1 MVPHAYATGGGFPDV
16 SQLLLGTL
24 MNSPCTP
31 YVKYSVQAD
40 QSAQLPR
47 PAGPPCQ
54 CDSVTC
60 EHLPVDTLYHPKTD
74 GSEGSMAHIACA
86 YSIASAI
93 LLQGCLS
100 FAPCTSLQ

>member
-24 MNSPCTP
+24 MNSACTA
-31 YVKYSVQAD
+31 YGKYGVQAD
-40 QSAQLPR
+40 QSAQLGRQDR
-47 PAGPPCQ
+47 PA
-54 CDSVTC
+54 SVIACIYLLTC
-60 EHLPVDTLYHPKTD
+60 EHTLYHPKTD
-74 GSEGSMAHIACA
+74 GSEGSIAYTSCA

-93 LLQGCLS
+93 LFQGCLS

>member
-1 MVPHAYATGGGFPDV
+1 MVQHAYATGGGFPDV

-24 MNSPCTP
+24 MNFACTP
-31 YVKYSVQAD
+31 YGKYGVQAD
-40 QSAQLPR
+40 QSAQLGRLDR
-47 PAGPPCQ
+47 PA

-60 EHLPVDTLYHPKTD
+60 EHTLYHPKTD
-74 GSEGSMAHIACA
+74 GSEGSMAYTACA

-93 LLQGCLS
+93 LFQGCLS

>member
-1 MVPHAYATGGGFPDV
+1 MGPHAYATGGGFPDV

-40 QSAQLPR
+40 QSAQLGRQDR
-47 PAGPPCQ
+47 PA
-54 CDSVTC
+54 SVIAS
-60 EHLPVDTLYHPKTD
+60 PASISVDTLYHPKTD